1 MAKASEGIG
10 LWLGFIFAIATAM
23 VGYTIHSSLG
33 WAIIDALF
41 FPLALVKWL
50 ICHEVTLKI
59 IAETFSFF
67 LA

>member
-1 MAKASEGIG
+1 MAKTSAGIG
-10 LWLGFIFAIATAM
+10 SWLSFIFAVCTAM
-23 VGYTIHSSLG
+23 VGYHIHGSLG
-33 WAIIDALF
+33 WAIINALF
-41 FPLALVKWL
+41 SPLAWAKWL